1 MIVDNEVKSDVVRH
15 AEIIIKVRNE
25 LIKEEL
31 NKIKEII
38 DNWDLDSSS
47 YISLSMKTDY
57 IKTLVSQR
65 QLAAQMIEQH
75 SKLFG

>member
-1 MIVDNEVKSDVVRH
+1 MTVENEVKSDVVKH
-15 AEIIIKVRNE
+15 AEIVIKVRNE

-31 NKIKEII
+31 NKIREII
-38 DNWDLDSSS
+38 DNWDLEGSS

-65 QLAAQMIEQH
+65 QLAAQMMEQH

>member
-1 MIVDNEVKSDVVRH
+1 MTVENEVKSDVVRH

-31 NKIKEII
+31 NKIREII
-38 DNWDLDSSS
+38 DNWDLDGSS
-47 YISLSMKTDY
+47 YISLGMKTDY
-57 IKTLVSQR
+57 IKTLVNQR
-65 QLAAQMIEQH
+65 QLAAQMMEQH